1 MSKLMKGSKDMKW
14 NWIIS
19 GVVLSLLLSGCGGS
33 EVAEKK
39 SEKPRETE
47 QKRQATQQ
55 AYIEKTIQRAERYAA
70 QYDYDR
76 AIKVLKPVRT
86 KETIQ
91 RTKEYE
97 QKKQAL
103 LPVTKPVPH
112 LFFHSLIADPKRAF
126 DGDRKEAGYD
136 DYMVTQQEFE
146 RILDAL
152 YKNDYVLIRPTDLAK
167 EMNGKIVETPVRLPK
182 GKQPLVLSQDDV
194 NYYEYMEGDGF
205 AKNLKVKDGKIVN
218 EMVGKPDGA
227 YDLVPLVDAFVQSH
241 PDFSYKGAK
250 GLLGITGYNGV
261 LGYRSSYNQYGHNK
275 QVETARKQAKQ
286 TAVALKQD
294 GWQFAS
300 HTYGHIWVGKE
311 SVTTIRADLKRYKQ
325 DVAPLIGKTTQ
336 LIYPYGSDVGD
347 WHDYSGEKYR
357 LLIDSGFR
365 YFFNV
370 DASQHAWKQV
380 GPDYFRQARINV
392 DGIRLRQAVA
402 GKTSVLDP
410 FFDAK
415 KVFDP
420 ARPERK

>member
-1 MSKLMKGSKDMKW
+1 MSKLMKGSKDMKR

-70 QYDYDR
+70 QYDYER

-152 YKNDYVLIRPTDLAK
+152 YKNDYVLVRPTDLAK

-227 YDLVPLVDAFVQSH
+227 YDLVPLVDAFIQSH

-325 DVAPLIGKTTQ
+325 DVAPLIGKTPQ

-380 GPDYFRQARINV
+380 GSDYFRQARINV

>member
-1 MSKLMKGSKDMKW
+1 MKR

-70 QYDYDR
+70 QYDYER

-152 YKNDYVLIRPTDLAK
+152 YKNDYVLVRPTDLAK

-227 YDLVPLVDAFVQSH
+227 YDLVPLVDAFIQSH

-325 DVAPLIGKTTQ
+325 DVAPLIGKTPQ

-380 GPDYFRQARINV
+380 GSDYFRQARINV

>member
-1 MSKLMKGSKDMKW
+1 MKRK
-14 NWIIS
+14 WIIG
-19 GVVLSLLLSGCGGS
+19 GVALSLLLSGCGEK
-33 EVAEKK
+33 EVVEKK
-39 SEKPRETE
+39 SVKPRETQ
-47 QKRQATQQ
+47 QKRQISQQ
-55 AYIEKTIQRAERYAA
+55 SYIEKTIQRAERYAS
-70 QYDYDR
+70 QYDYAR
-76 AIKVLKPVRT
+76 AIKVLKPLRT

-91 RTKEYE
+91 KSEEYE
-97 QKKQAL
+97 QAKQSL
-103 LPVTKPVPH
+103 VTITKPVPH
-112 LFFHSLIADPKRAF
+112 LFFHSLIADPKQAF

-152 YKNDYVLIRPTDLAK
+152 YKKGYVLLRPTDLAK
-167 EMNGKIVETPVRLPK
+167 DVQGKIVETPIRLPK

-218 EMVGKPDGA
+218 TMVGKPDGA
-227 YDLVPLVDAFVQSH
+227 YDLVPIVDAFVQSH

-261 LGYRSSYNQYGHNK
+261 LGYRSSYNQYGHNEK
-275 QVETARKQAKQ
+275 VETTRKQAKQ
-286 TAVALKQD
+286 TAVALNKD

-311 SVTTIRADLKRYKQ
+311 SVSTIRADLKRYKQ
-325 DVAPLIGKTTQ
+325 DVEPLIGKTTQ

-380 GPDYFRQARINV
+380 SPDYFRQARINV

-402 GKTSVLDP
+402 GKTNVLDP

-415 KVFDP
+415 EIFDS

>member
-1 MSKLMKGSKDMKW
+1 MKR
-14 NWIIS
+14 NWIIG
-19 GVVLSLLLSGCGGS
+19 GVALSLLLSGCGEK

-86 KETIQ
+86 KETKQ
-91 RTKEYE
+91 KTEEFEK
-97 QKKQAL
+97 KKQAL

-218 EMVGKPDGA
+218 TMVGKPDGA
-227 YDLVPLVDAFVQSH
+227 YDLVPIVDAFVQSH
-241 PDFSYKGAK
+241 PNFSYKGAK

-261 LGYRSSYNQYGHNK
+261 LGYRSIVPPTINTDTIKRSKRHENK
-275 QVETARKQAKQ
+275 RNRPP
-286 TAVALKQD
+286 
-294 GWQFAS
+294 S
-300 HTYGHIWVGKE
+300 H
-311 SVTTIRADLKRYKQ
+311 
-325 DVAPLIGKTTQ
+325 
-336 LIYPYGSDVGD
+336 
-347 WHDYSGEKYR
+347 
-357 LLIDSGFR
+357 
-365 YFFNV
+365 
-370 DASQHAWKQV
+370 
-380 GPDYFRQARINV
+380 
-392 DGIRLRQAVA
+392 
-402 GKTSVLDP
+402 
-410 FFDAK
+410 
-415 KVFDP
+415 
-420 ARPERK
+420 